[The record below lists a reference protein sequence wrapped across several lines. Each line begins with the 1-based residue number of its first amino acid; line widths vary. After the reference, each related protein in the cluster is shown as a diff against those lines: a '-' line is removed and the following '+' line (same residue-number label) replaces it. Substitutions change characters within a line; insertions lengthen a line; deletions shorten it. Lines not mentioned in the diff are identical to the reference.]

1 MKSTFYFGSAVILA
15 VMIASIA
22 SIPSAFAS
30 NDAYD
35 SGRDHGCDDA
45 KISDPD
51 DRYIN
56 QPEKGP
62 SFHTGAFMD
71 GYHAGFDSCSG
82 NGDDNDDND
91 NDNDNGGSD
100 NNGDS
105 DILGDICRQ
114 LKTNPEAALA
124 LATGLGYPSLAA
136 IAPFL
141 PC

>member
-1 MKSTFYFGSAVILA
+1 MKSTFYFSSAVILA
-15 VMIASIA
+15 ALIASFA

-45 KISDPD
+45 NISDPD

-56 QPEKGP
+56 QPERGP
-62 SFHTGAFMD
+62 SYHTGAFMD
-71 GYHAGFDSCSG
+71 GYHAGFDACSG
-82 NGDDNDDND
+82 NGDDND
-91 NDNDNGGSD
+91 NGGSN

-114 LKTNPEAALA
+114 LKTNPGAALA